1 MDHLKRFVAEELIIA
16 PGLKVL
22 SSQMY
27 DRYTKWCSSH
37 GEEALTVQNFKA
49 KLQESLDITR
59 GLTAGAGGGA
69 SSSRTKS
76 ARSQP
81 WSWGGSIGV
90 ADENIENCM

>member
-1 MDHLKRFVAEELIIA
+1 MDHLKRFVAEKLIIA

-49 KLQESLDITR
+49 KLQEPLDITHTRIDGRSWWR
-59 GLTAGAGGGA
+59 GI
-69 SSSRTKS
+69 KFK
-76 ARSQP
+76 
-81 WSWGGSIGV
+81 
-90 ADENIENCM
+90 D